1 MKKILIKTALIL
13 TLSIASIVQADPIK
27 SIEILGLNAISRG
40 TVLSYIP
47 VEVGDDYNKKTS
59 AQIIR
64 ALYKTHFFKDIE
76 VSQYDQV
83 LKIKLQ
89 ENPYIKYV
97 ELLNYSD
104 KVIEEKAIKQLLK
117 SMDLSQGRIFNKRQ
131 LDKLISQIEASY
143 ISKGY
148 YGIKITKTIEIDD
161 QNRVGIELD
170 IDEGEVARISSMKIS
185 GSKVHDED
193 DLLDLFEIGEAD
205 FFILNYFTEKD
216 HYSKVALD
224 AGVEAMKSLY
234 VNSGYL
240 DFKVTNLN
248 NLKNLSEDKQNISI
262 DIQVNEGSEYKIG
275 DIKFSGDLLSQSI
288 DDLNDLLIITKGD
301 VFERKKVIESIQA
314 VTNMFADQ
322 GYAFVK
328 VDPIIK
334 ENTKTHVIDLDINI
348 DLDKKVYINRITIVG
363 NTRTQDEVI
372 RREIGIAEGGLYSN
386 TELDESIKKI
396 KRLGFFSDVQMEVTE
411 LKEFNDKINLHFS
424 VEETKTGTFSIG
436 LSHSNSSGAAFN
448 LGIKENN
455 FLGTGSTLNATLL
468 NSEAVQ
474 EMSFY
479 FSDPY
484 FTADKHS
491 ISYGIFTKSI
501 DGASLDVSSYKIDE
515 TGFSLGYGIPLTE
528 STRIS
533 ADIRASSR
541 DITCGY
547 QFGGTNGPDTDTD
560 GIGVDTDT
568 DNYVGQGF
576 ETTQCASSDKTEVKA
591 SLRWSNNTLDNFN
604 YPTEGQKNSL
614 SLDLTLPIADFRYYK
629 LDASHK
635 SYRPIGN
642 DLTWKVKGSLGLAQ
656 GYGGKELP
664 FFKRYYGGGSS
675 SVRGFDFNSLGATY
689 TDGKAKG
696 GELSLLVGTSIISPM
711 KFINDSKNMRMSA
724 FIDAG
729 LVEEKA
735 SNLSFDQVRMSTGIA
750 FSWLTPVGPLGIYA
764 AKPLIKK
771 SADKTKTIEVTLGT
785 SF

>member
-1 MKKILIKTALIL
+1 MKKILIKISLIL
-13 TLSIASIVQADPIK
+13 ALSIASIAQSAPIK

-40 TVLSYIP
+40 TVLSYLP

-59 AQIIR
+59 TQIIR
-64 ALYKTHFFKDIE
+64 ALYKTQFFKDIE
-76 VSQYDQV
+76 VSESEQV

-89 ENPYIKYV
+89 ENPHIKYV

-104 KVIEEKAIKQLLK
+104 KVIEEESINQVLK
-117 SMDLSQGRIFNKRQ
+117 SMDLSQGKIFNKRQ
-131 LDKLISQIEASY
+131 LDKLISQLEASY

-148 YGIKITKTIEIDD
+148 YGIKITKTIEIDA
-161 QNRVGIELD
+161 QNRVGVELD
-170 IDEGEVARISSMKIS
+170 INEGEVARISSMKIS
-185 GSKVHDED
+185 GNQVHDED

-205 FFILNYFTEKD
+205 FFPLNYFTEKD

-224 AGVEAMKSLY
+224 AGVEAVKSLY

-240 DFKVTNLN
+240 DFKIAQVKTD
-248 NLKNLSEDKQNISI
+248 LSDDKQNISI
-262 DIQVNEGSEYKIG
+262 DIQVNEGAEYKVGSIQ
-275 DIKFSGDLLSQSI
+275 FSGDLLNQSI
-288 DDLNDLLIITKGD
+288 DDLNRLITIAKGD
-301 VFERKKVIESIQA
+301 VFKRKKVIESIQS
-314 VTNMFADQ
+314 VTDLFADQ
-322 GYAFVK
+322 GYAFAK
-328 VDPIIK
+328 VDPITK
-334 ENTKTHVIDLDINI
+334 ENVKTHTIDLDINI
-348 DLDKKVYINRITIVG
+348 SLNKKVYINRITIVG

-386 TELDESIKKI
+386 TELDESVKKI
-396 KRLGFFSDVQMEVTE
+396 KRLGFFSDVQMEVSR
-411 LKEFNDKINLHFS
+411 LKEFDDKINLHFS

-448 LGIKENN
+448 MGIKENN
-455 FLGTGSTLNATLL
+455 FLGTGNTLNAALS

-484 FTADKHS
+484 FTEDKHS

-501 DGASLDVSSYKIDE
+501 DGANLDVSSYKIDE
-515 TGFSLGYGIPLTE
+515 NGFSLGYGIPVTE
-528 STRIS
+528 DTRIG

-541 DITCGY
+541 TITCGTT
-547 QFGGTNGPDTDTD
+547 FADANH
-560 GIGVDTDT
+560 
-568 DNYVGQGF
+568 
-576 ETTQCASSDKTEVKA
+576 EATQCASGDKTEVKTNVH
-591 SLRWSNNTLDNFN
+591 WSNNTLNNFN
-604 YPTEGQKNSL
+604 YPTEGQKNNL

-635 SYRPIGN
+635 SYYPIGN
-642 DLTWKVKGSLGLAQ
+642 DVTWKINGSLGLAQ

-689 TDGKAKG
+689 SDGKAKG
-696 GELSLLVGTSIISPM
+696 GELSLLAGTSVISPM

-729 LVEEKA
+729 SVEEKA
-735 SNLSFDQVRMSTGIA
+735 SSFSVDNVRMSTGVA

-764 AKPLIKK
+764 ATPLVKK
-771 SADKTKTIEVTLGT
+771 SADKTKTVEFTLGT

>member
-1 MKKILIKTALIL
+1 MKKILIKISLVL
-13 TLSIASIVQADPIK
+13 GLVLSSMAQSAPIK

-40 TVLSYIP
+40 TVLSYLP
-47 VEVGDDYNKKTS
+47 VEVGDDYSKKTS
-59 AQIIR
+59 TQIIR

-76 VSQYDQV
+76 VSQSDQV

-89 ENPYIKYV
+89 ENPHIKYV

-104 KVIEEKAIKQLLK
+104 KVIKEEAINQVLK
-117 SMDLSQGRIFNKRQ
+117 SMDLSQGKIFNKRQ

-170 IDEGEVARISSMKIS
+170 INEGEVARISSMKIS

-193 DLLDLFEIGEAD
+193 DLLDLFEIGEAN
-205 FFILNYFTEKD
+205 FFIINYFTEKD

-240 DFKVTNLN
+240 DFKVNKIKTD
-248 NLKNLSEDKQNISI
+248 LSEDKQNISI
-262 DIQVNEGSEYKIG
+262 DIQVDEGSEYKIG
-275 DIKFSGDLLSQSI
+275 SIKFSGNLLNQSI
-288 DDLNDLLIITKGD
+288 DNLNDLLTITKGD
-301 VFERKKVIESIQA
+301 VFKRKKVIESVQA
-314 VTNMFADQ
+314 ITDLFADQ
-322 GYAFVK
+322 GYAFAK
-328 VDPIIK
+328 VDPVTK

-348 DLDKKVYINRITIVG
+348 ALNKKVYINRITIVG

-386 TELDESIKKI
+386 TQLNESIKKI
-396 KRLGFFSDVQMEVTE
+396 KRLGFFSDVQMEVTK
-411 LKEFNDKINLHFS
+411 LKEFDDKINLHFS
-424 VEETKTGTFSIG
+424 VEETKTGAFTIG
-436 LSHSNSSGAAFN
+436 LSHSNSSGATFN
-448 LGIKENN
+448 MGIKEKN
-455 FLGTGSTLNATLL
+455 FLGTGNTLNAALS

-474 EMSFY
+474 EISVY

-491 ISYGIFTKSI
+491 ISYGIFIKSI

-515 TGFSLGYGIPLTE
+515 TGFSLGYGIPL
-528 STRIS
+528 SKDTRIGT
-533 ADIRASSR
+533 DIRVSSR
-541 DITCGY
+541 DITCG
-547 QFGGTNGPDTDTD
+547 
-560 GIGVDTDT
+560 
-568 DNYVGQGF
+568 
-576 ETTQCASSDKTEVKA
+576 TTFASTYEVSQCASGDSTEVKTN
-591 SLRWSNNTLDNFN
+591 LNWSNNTLDKYN

-614 SLDLTLPIADFRYYK
+614 NLDLALPIADFRYYK
-629 LDASHK
+629 IDASHK

-642 DLTWKVKGSLGLAQ
+642 DLIWKVNGSLGLAQ

-689 TDGKAKG
+689 SDGKAKG
-696 GELSLLVGTSIISPM
+696 GELSLLAGTSIISPM

-729 LVEEKA
+729 SVEEKV
-735 SNLSFDQVRMSTGIA
+735 SNISFDQIRMSTGVA
-750 FSWLTPVGPLGIYA
+750 FSWLTPIGPLGIYA

-771 SADKTKTIEVTLGT
+771 SEDQTKTIEFTLGT
-785 SF
+785 NF

>member
-13 TLSIASIVQADPIK
+13 TLSIASVVQADPIK
-27 SIEILGLNAISRG
+27 SIEVLGLNAISRG

-89 ENPYIKYV
+89 ENPHIKYV

-104 KVIEEKAIKQLLK
+104 KVIEEEAIKQVLK
-117 SMDLSQGRIFNKRQ
+117 SMDLSQGKIFNKRQ

-240 DFKVTNLN
+240 DFKVNNLN
-248 NLKNLSEDKQNISI
+248 NLTNLSEDKQNISI

-314 VTNMFADQ
+314 VTNLFADQ
-322 GYAFVK
+322 GYAFAN
-328 VDPIIK
+328 VDPITK

-348 DLDKKVYINRITIVG
+348 ALNKKVYINRITIVG

-396 KRLGFFSDVQMEVTE
+396 KRLGFFSDVQMEVTK
-411 LKEFNDKINLHFS
+411 LKEFDDKINLHFS

-448 LGIKENN
+448 MGIEENN
-455 FLGTGSTLNATLL
+455 FLGTGSVLNATLSS
-468 NSEAVQ
+468 SEAVQ

-515 TGFSLGYGIPLTE
+515 AGFSLGYGIPLTE
-528 STRIS
+528 TTRIS
-533 ADIRASSR
+533 SDIRASSR
-541 DITCGY
+541 NITCGD
-547 QFGGTNGPDTDTD
+547 QFGGTNE
-560 GIGVDTDT
+560 
-568 DNYVGQGF
+568 YVGQGF
-576 ETTQCASSDKTEVKA
+576 ETTQCASSDKTEVKVG
-591 SLRWSNNTLDNFN
+591 LRWSNNTLDSFN

-614 SLDLTLPIADFRYYK
+614 GFDLTLPIADFRYYK
-629 LDASHK
+629 LDVSHK

-642 DLTWKVKGSLGLAQ
+642 DLTWKVKGNLGLAQ

-675 SVRGFDFNSLGATY
+675 SVRGFDFNSLGETY
-689 TDGKAKG
+689 DDGKAKG
-696 GELSLLVGTSIISPM
+696 GELSLLAGTSIISPM

-735 SNLSFDQVRMSTGIA
+735 SNLSFDQVRMSTGVA

-771 SADKTKTIEVTLGT
+771 SEDKTKTIEFTLGT

>member
-1 MKKILIKTALIL
+1 MNKTLIKISLIL
-13 TLSIASIVQADPIK
+13 GLSMATIAQATPIK
-27 SIEILGLNAISRG
+27 SIDILGLNAISRG
-40 TVLSYIP
+40 TVLSYLPI
-47 VEVGDDYNKKTS
+47 EVGDDYNKKTS

-76 VSQYDQV
+76 VSESDQV

-89 ENPYIKYV
+89 ENPHIKYV

-104 KVIEEKAIKQLLK
+104 KVIEEDSINQVLK
-117 SMDLSQGRIFNKRQ
+117 SMDLSQGKIFNKRQ
-131 LDKLISQIEASY
+131 LDKLITQLEATY
-143 ISKGY
+143 TSKGY
-148 YGIKITKTIEIDD
+148 YGIKITKTIEIDA

-170 IDEGEVARISSMKIS
+170 INEGEVARISSMKIS
-185 GSKVHDED
+185 GAKVHDED

-224 AGVEAMKSLY
+224 AGVEALKSLY

-240 DFKVTNLN
+240 DFKITQVKTA
-248 NLKNLSEDKQNISI
+248 LSDDKQNISI
-262 DIQVNEGSEYKIG
+262 NIQINEGAEYKIG
-275 DIKFSGDLLSQSI
+275 SIKFSGDLLNQSI
-288 DDLNDLLIITKGD
+288 DNLNSLLIISEGD
-301 VFERKKVIESIQA
+301 VFKRKKVVASIQA
-314 VTNMFADQ
+314 ITDLFSDQ
-322 GYAFVK
+322 GYAFAK
-328 VDPIIK
+328 IDAITT
-334 ENTKTHVIDLDINI
+334 ENTKTHVIDLDINVS
-348 DLDKKVYINRITIVG
+348 LNKKVYINRITIVG
-363 NTRTQDEVI
+363 NTRTQDGVI

-396 KRLGFFSDVQMEVTE
+396 KRLGFFSDVQMEVSK
-411 LKEFNDKINLHFS
+411 LKDFNDKINLHFS

-448 LGIKENN
+448 VGIKENN
-455 FLGTGSTLNATLL
+455 FLGTGNTLNAALS

-484 FTADKHS
+484 FTEDKHS
-491 ISYGIFTKSI
+491 ISYGVFTKSI

-515 TGFSLGYGIPLTE
+515 AGFSLGYGIPLTE
-528 STRIS
+528 ETRIS
-533 ADIRASSR
+533 ADIRISSR
-541 DITCGY
+541 DVTCG
-547 QFGGTNGPDTDTD
+547 
-560 GIGVDTDT
+560 
-568 DNYVGQGF
+568 
-576 ETTQCASSDKTEVKA
+576 TTFAGADYEQAQCASGDKTEVKTNV
-591 SLRWSNNTLDNFN
+591 RWSNNTLDNFN

-614 SLDLTLPIADFRYYK
+614 SLDLALPIADFRYYK

-635 SYRPIGN
+635 SYYPLGN
-642 DLTWKVKGSLGLAQ
+642 DITWKINSSLGLAQ

-696 GELSLLVGTSIISPM
+696 GELSLLAGTSLISPM

-729 LVEEKA
+729 SVEEKA
-735 SNLSFDQVRMSTGIA
+735 SNVSLDQIRMSAGVA

-764 AKPLIKK
+764 ATPLIKK
-771 SADKTKTIEVTLGT
+771 STDKTKTIEFTLGS

>member
-47 VEVGDDYNKKTS
+47 VEVGDDYSKKTS

-76 VSQYDQV
+76 VSQYDQI

-89 ENPYIKYV
+89 ENPHIKYV

-104 KVIEEKAIKQLLK
+104 KVIEEEAIKQVLK
-117 SMDLSQGRIFNKRQ
+117 SMDLSQGKIFNKRQ

-148 YGIKITKTIEIDD
+148 YGIKIAKTIEIDD

-216 HYSKVALD
+216 HYSKIALD

-240 DFKVTNLN
+240 DFKVN
-248 NLKNLSEDKQNISI
+248 NLDNLTNLSEDKQNISI

-275 DIKFSGDLLSQSI
+275 DIKFSGDLFNQSI
-288 DDLNDLLIITKGD
+288 DDLNDLLTIAEGE
-301 VFERKKVIESIQA
+301 VFKRKKVIENIKA
-314 VTNMFADQ
+314 VTDLFKDQ
-322 GYAFVK
+322 GYAFAK
-328 VDPIIK
+328 VDPITK
-334 ENTKTHVIDLDINI
+334 ANTKKHIIDLDISISLN
-348 DLDKKVYINRITIVG
+348 KKVYINRITIVG

-372 RREIGIAEGGLYSN
+372 RREIGISEGGLYSN

-396 KRLGFFSDVQMEVTE
+396 RRLGFFSDVQMEVTK
-411 LKEFNDKINLHFS
+411 LKEFDDKINLHFS
-424 VEETKTGTFSIG
+424 VEETKTGAITMG
-436 LSHSNSSGAAFN
+436 VTHSNSKGVSFEV
-448 LGIKENN
+448 GINERN
-455 FLGTGSTLNATLL
+455 FLGTGTTLNAKIS
-468 NSEAVQ
+468 NSSAVK
-474 EMSFY
+474 EFNFY
-479 FSDPY
+479 FVDSY
-484 FTADKHS
+484 FTTDKHS
-491 ISYGIFTKSI
+491 VSYGIFNKKIEDLESV
-501 DGASLDVSSYKIDE
+501 GEYKID
-515 TGFSLGYGIPLTE
+515 TSGGSLGYGIPITN
-528 STRIS
+528 STRVGS
-533 ADIRASSR
+533 ELKFSKSDVE
-541 DITCGY
+541 CKG
-547 QFGGTNGPDTDTD
+547 TDTE
-560 GIGVDTDT
+560 
-568 DNYVGQGF
+568 GF
-576 ETTQCASSDKTEVKA
+576 KSYEPQCSFNDKTEVKIN
-591 SLRWSNNTLDNFN
+591 LNWSDNTLNNYNF
-604 YPTEGQKNSL
+604 PTDGYSTSINF
-614 SLDLTLPIADFRYYK
+614 DVALPIADFRYYK
-629 LDASHK
+629 LNLNHR
-635 SYRPIGN
+635 SYHPFGN
-642 DLTWKVKGSLGLAQ
+642 DFTLKTNGNLGLAQ
-656 GYGGKELP
+656 GYDGKELP

-675 SVRGFDFNSLGATY
+675 SIRGFNFNSLGDKY
-689 TDGKAKG
+689 KDLNGVLTDTSKG
-696 GELSLLVGTSIISPM
+696 GELSLLASASIISPM

-724 FIDAG
+724 FVDAG
-729 LVEEKA
+729 GIYSKA
-735 SNLSFDQVRMSTGIA
+735 SDINLDDLRMSIGVA

-764 AKPLIKK
+764 AKPILKK
-771 SADKTKTIEVTLGT
+771 DGDDLKNINFTLGT

>member
-1 MKKILIKTALIL
+1 MKKILIKISLIL
-13 TLSIASIVQADPIK
+13 GLSLSSIAQSAPIK

-40 TVLSYIP
+40 TVLSYLP
-47 VEVGDDYNKKTS
+47 VEAGDDYNKKTS

-76 VSQYDQV
+76 VSQADQV

-89 ENPYIKYV
+89 ENPHIKYV

-104 KVIEEKAIKQLLK
+104 KVIEEEAINRVLK
-117 SMDLSQGRIFNKRQ
+117 SMDLSQGKIFNKRQ
-131 LDKLISQIEASY
+131 LDKLISQIEGSY

-170 IDEGEVARISSMKIS
+170 IFEGEVARISSMKIS
-185 GSKVHDED
+185 GSEVHDED

-205 FFILNYFTEKD
+205 FFLLNYFTEKD

-234 VNSGYL
+234 INSGYL
-240 DFKVTNLN
+240 DFKVNKIATD
-248 NLKNLSEDKQNISI
+248 LSEDKQNISI
-262 DIQVNEGSEYKIG
+262 DIQVNEGSEYKVG
-275 DIKFSGDLLSQSI
+275 GIKFSGDLLNQSI
-288 DDLNDLLIITKGD
+288 DDLNDLLTITEGE
-301 VFERKKVIESIQA
+301 VFKRKKVIESIQA
-314 VTNMFADQ
+314 VTDLFADQ
-322 GYAFVK
+322 GYAFAK
-328 VDPIIK
+328 VDPITK
-334 ENTKTHVIDLDINI
+334 ENTETHIIDLDISISLN
-348 DLDKKVYINRITIVG
+348 KKVYINRITIVG

-386 TELDESIKKI
+386 TELDDSIKKI
-396 KRLGFFSDVQMEVTE
+396 KRLGFFSDVQMEVTK
-411 LKEFNDKINLHFS
+411 LKEFDDKINLHFS
-424 VEETKTGTFSIG
+424 VEETKTGAFTIG

-448 LGIKENN
+448 LGVKENN
-455 FLGTGSTLNATLL
+455 FLGTGNTLNASL
-468 NSEAVQ
+468 SSSDAVQ

-491 ISYGIFTKSI
+491 ISYGVFTKSI
-501 DGASLDVSSYKIDE
+501 DGANLDVSSYKIDE
-515 TGFSLGYGIPLTE
+515 TGFNLGYGIPLTE
-528 STRIS
+528 DTRIS
-533 ADIRASSR
+533 TDIRTSSR
-541 DITCGY
+541 TITCGTTFAGADY
-547 QFGGTNGPDTDTD
+547 
-560 GIGVDTDT
+560 
-568 DNYVGQGF
+568 
-576 ETTQCASSDKTEVKA
+576 EATQCASGDKTEVKTNV
-591 SLRWSNNTLDNFN
+591 RWSNNTLDNFN
-604 YPTEGQKNSL
+604 YPTDGQKNSL

-642 DLTWKVKGSLGLAQ
+642 DLTWKVNGSLGLAQ

-675 SVRGFDFNSLGATY
+675 SVRGFDFNSLGAIY
-689 TDGKAKG
+689 TGTTIAKG
-696 GELSLLVGTSIISPM
+696 GELSLLAGTSIISPM

-729 LVEEKA
+729 SVEEKA
-735 SNLSFDQVRMSTGIA
+735 SDISLDQVRVSTGVA
-750 FSWLTPVGPLGIYA
+750 FSWLTPIGPLGIYA
-764 AKPLIKK
+764 ATPLVKK
-771 SADKTKTIEVTLGT
+771 STDKTKTIEFTLGT